1 MGIGEKGLN
10 WGSGIGDKEDK
21 GELVTI
27 LFSPSPHHPI
37 APNPHSL
44 SVVGA
49 PSSPPPHTP
58 HSPHTP
64 HCPPTPQSGDP

>member
-27 LFSPSPHHPI
+27 LFSPSPH
-37 APNPHSL
+37 L
-44 SVVGA
+44 
-49 PSSPPPHTP
+49 
-58 HSPHTP
+58 
-64 HCPPTPQSGDP
+64 PTSGP